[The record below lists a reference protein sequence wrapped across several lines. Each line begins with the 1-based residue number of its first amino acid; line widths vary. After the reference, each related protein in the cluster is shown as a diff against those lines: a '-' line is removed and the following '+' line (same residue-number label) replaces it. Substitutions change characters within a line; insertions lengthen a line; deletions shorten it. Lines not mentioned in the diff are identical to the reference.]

1 MHSRALSTLRIL
13 AACLLVPAA
22 ASATFHEVKIVEVFP
37 GTVAQPNA
45 QYVVLQAWAGS
56 QNFVNN
62 HSLFFFDHTG
72 ASAGSFTF
80 DHNMA
85 VGDNQMKMFIATA
98 EASALFGSLT
108 ADLVMTPVI
117 DPLGGKI
124 CWDTGNYDCMAWGN
138 YTGASNLVGTPFNTP
153 VGLELGRSA
162 LRHLD
167 ICMGPTTLEN
177 CDDTNDSDSDFF
189 LGVPAPKNNAGE
201 SGTLPSSAC
210 GNSTIEGLETCDD
223 GNSTP
228 GDGCSAV
235 CRWEPGKLAPTAIS
249 VDTPSAA
256 QPLNGI
262 LEPGETVPVNTTWNN
277 LGESA
282 VTLTGTAALFTGPAG
297 ATYTIDDADAD
308 FGTVD
313 PDGFAHCQTDP
324 CYALTVS
331 APASR
336 PAPHWDT
343 TFSEVLNTYS
353 FAEWTLHVGDSFPD
367 VPNDNIF
374 YKFVENLFHNGVTG
388 GCAGGNYC
396 PTNPVTRAQM
406 AVFLLKAKNGSSY
419 TPPAC
424 TGTVFTDVPCT
435 GGPFDPWIED
445 LAAQQIT
452 GGCGNNMYCPDATV
466 TRKQMAVFLLKS
478 FEGSTYDPPDC
489 TGVFADVPCT
499 PGVGFPDWIEEL
511 YNRQVTG
518 GCSASP
524 LNYCPDNPNNR
535 GQMAVFLVKTFSL
548 LLYAPPV

>member
-1 MHSRALSTLRIL
+1 VHSRALSISRIL

-56 QNFVNN
+56 QNFVDN

-72 ASAGSFTF
+72 AGAGSFTF

-85 VGDNQMKMFIATA
+85 NGANQMKMFVATA
-98 EASALFGSLT
+98 EASALFGSLG
-108 ADLVMTPVI
+108 ADLVMTPSI
-117 DPLGGKI
+117 DPLGGKV
-124 CWDTGNYDCMAWGN
+124 CWDVNNFDCMAWGN
-138 YTGASNLVGTPFNTP
+138 YAGSSTGVGTPFNTP
-153 VGLELGRSA
+153 VGLELGRAA
-162 LRHLD
+162 LRRLD
-167 ICMGPTTLEN
+167 ICMGPTTLDS
-177 CDDTNDSDSDFF
+177 CDDTNDSDADFVMG
-189 LGVPAPKNNAGE
+189 LPAPKNNAGT
-201 SGTLPSSAC
+201 SGTLPSSSC
-210 GNSTIEGLETCDD
+210 GNSAVEGLETCDD
-223 GNSTP
+223 GNAAG
-228 GDGCSAV
+228 GDGCSAA
-235 CRWEPGKLAPTAIS
+235 CRWEPDKVVPTAIS
-249 VDTPSAA
+249 VDGASGA
-256 QPLNGI
+256 QFFNGI
-262 LEPGETVPVNTTWNN
+262 LEPGEGVPIDTTWQN
-277 LGESA
+277 LGASQIA
-282 VTLTGTAALFTGPAG
+282 LTGTGALFTGPAG
-297 ATYTIDDADAD
+297 ATYTITDADGDYGA
-308 FGTVD
+308 VD
-313 PDGFAHCQTDP
+313 PNAFANCQTIP
-324 CYALTVS
+324 CYVLSVS
-331 APASR
+331 APATR
-336 PAPHWDT
+336 PAQHWDT
-343 TFSEVLNTYS
+343 TFSEVLSTYS
-353 FAEWTLHVGDSFPD
+353 FANWTLHVGDSFPD
-367 VPNDNIF
+367 VPDDNIF

-388 GCAGGNYC
+388 GCSGGNYC

-406 AVFLLKAKNGSSY
+406 AVFLLKAKNGSGY

-499 PGVGFPDWIEEL
+499 PGTGFSDWIEEL

-535 GQMAVFLVKTFSL
+535 GQMAVFLVKTFGL
-548 LLYAPPV
+548 LLYAPPI